1 MDFLSDRGSSK
12 IKLDLKNISRFSDFL
27 LESELSDNANFIAKM
42 ILRAASGPGT
52 DEELLFEAIS
62 LIKDERSLVQ
72 VNQALKKEG
81 TYQHLQDVIDNE
93 LGLMDGLW
101 IQQITNHLKKKNLL
115 ASTKKM
121 SIPVKP
127 VTKDQVIAAIRKRV
141 AESESFVSKPYK
153 DSVGIWTIG
162 IGLNIQSRN
171 DVPQRLKE
179 AGVDPKNIELITQ
192 KRQGVITRP
201 QAEKLLSFT
210 LSEAYDAASSI
221 FKSFNSQPLEIKG
234 VLTDMVFN
242 MGARKL
248 RQFKKFIDSIDRRIY
263 QKAAEEMKNSLW
275 YKQVGDRAKELT
287 EIVRTTV

>member
-1 MDFLSDRGSSK
+1 MKNLSG
-12 IKLDLKNISRFSDFL
+12 FADFL

-42 ILRAASGPGT
+42 IIQAASGPGT
-52 DEELLFEAIS
+52 DEQLLFDTVS

-81 TYQHLQDVIDNE
+81 TYEHLQDVIDSE
-93 LGLMDGLW
+93 LGFMDGLW
-101 IQQITNHLKKKNLL
+101 IQQITNHLKRNNLL

-121 SIPVKP
+121 SIPVKV
-127 VTKDQVIAAIRKRV
+127 VTKDQVIDAIRKRV
-141 AESESFVSKPYK
+141 AQSESFVPKPYK

-162 IGLNIQSRN
+162 IGFNIQSRN
-171 DVPQRLKE
+171 DVLQRLKE
-179 AGVDPKNIELITQ
+179 AGVDPKNIALITQ

-210 LSEAYDAASSI
+210 LSEAYDAALSI

-248 RQFKKFIDSIDRRIY
+248 KQFKKFIESIDKKIY
-263 QKAAEEMKNSLW
+263 QKAAEEMESSLW